1 MHTDSMVDF
10 LGQVGLKIFFVNKA
24 KCFFLKTLCC
34 LSVHAFGSLNFYLEH
49 SKFNDLLNSIR
60 SKCKS
65 CASWPDP
72 AKAIRASQV
81 SRPKFHFI
89 ECCSGLVRYV
99 FFSIYECL

>member
-1 MHTDSMVDF
+1 M
-10 LGQVGLKIFFVNKA
+10 NKA

-81 SRPKFHFI
+81 NRLKFHFI
-89 ECCSGLVRYV
+89 ECCISQLTTLCSCAID
-99 FFSIYECL
+99 FTLKEPHSN